1 MQGLPEMWDR
11 SHMETDSASPL
22 QIALREAV
30 AASGK
35 RRDFFDARIKEKT
48 GRTSK
53 PIYDIDRGKSRN
65 PAIETLHLIAEV
77 MGKPRD
83 FFVNVFSGHPE
94 ADLSA
99 GGEVDGDMQTVGIQ
113 HIDQAYGMGATFT
126 DNPVEIEVLQFPK
139 IWVDSITTTNPVFLT
154 WTRGRG
160 DSMEPTIRDG
170 DLVLLDRSRRR
181 VDEQDAMWAFTV
193 GDVGAIKRLRVKGD
207 RFQIFSDNA
216 AVDPD
221 EEPIDFVNIVGRV
234 IFVGMRK

>member
-1 MQGLPEMWDR
+1 MDVEWLKER
-11 SHMETDSASPL
+11 KATLKITD
-22 QIALREAV
+22 
-30 AASGK
+30 
-35 RRDFFDARIKEKT
+35 
-48 GRTSK
+48 
-53 PIYDIDRGKSRN
+53 
-65 PAIETLHLIAEV
+65 
-77 MGKPRD
+77 
-83 FFVNVFSGHPE
+83 
-94 ADLSA
+94 ADLAPAMGVERSVANKIANGKVALNARRADALAKLLKVSRDDILFRFGISA
-99 GGEVDGDMQTVGIQ
+99 EPPADNRHAVDIEPIDTVGIQ
-113 HIDQAYGMGATFT
+113 HIDQAYGLGATFT
-126 DNPVEIEVLQFPK
+126 DNPVEIDVLQFPK
-139 IWVDSITTTNPVFLT
+139 IWVDSITSTSPYFLT

-181 VDEQDAMWAFTV
+181 VDEQDALWAFTI